1 MKRKDLN
8 QIWKKIQD
16 EVLLDN
22 PDRRFN
28 LLTLLE
34 ESRVE
39 EINETT
45 NTVVISVS
53 NDFSRTILES
63 EFISELLP
71 LIHTTLNSDF
81 DIVFFNKEEWDKK
94 KKSETG
100 TIVEE
105 IRSKVA
111 VKSDS
116 LKTGFT
122 LDNFLASSTGEN
134 RLVKRAALSVGLKPG
149 EWSPFFIYGGSG
161 LGKTHLL
168 HAIGNKILEKM
179 PNYTVRYLESKDFK
193 DLVYENGVNTK
204 NIKQIND
211 EFLNYD
217 VLLIDDIQMIQS
229 LPKAKEVFFGIFS
242 NYINEGKQ
250 IVITSDQYPEEL
262 KDFEERF
269 ITRFKGG
276 VLMSVT
282 PPDIETAKLILQQKI
297 KKRERE
303 DLNLTPEAIEF
314 VVINFASNI
323 RELEGALNKIIF
335 WSITNNSIKDE
346 YTHEDMMDIFEGM
359 GTNRGL
365 TMAKIVSTVGKQYQV
380 SSSDILGKSRKSE
393 IVLPRH
399 IAVYFS
405 RTILNASLIDIGR
418 YFGRDHSTIMSSI
431 KKIEKES
438 KTNQVMNRV
447 IYDLRKEIISS

>member
-22 PDRRFN
+22 VDRRSN

-34 ESRVE
+34 GSRIE

-45 NTVVISVS
+45 NNLIVTVP
-53 NDFSRTILES
+53 NDFSKTILES
-63 EFISELLP
+63 EFTSELLP
-71 LIHTTLNSDF
+71 LINTTLNSDF
-81 DIVFFNKEEWDKK
+81 GLVFFNKEKWDNQNN
-94 KKSETG
+94 SEDKNN
-100 TIVEE
+100 E
-105 IRSKVA
+105 IRMKMSGKG
-111 VKSDS
+111 DS
-116 LKTGFT
+116 LKPEFT

-134 RLVKRAALSVGLKPG
+134 RLVKQASLSVGLKPG

-168 HAIGNKILEKM
+168 HGIGNKILEKH
-179 PNYTVRYLESKDFK
+179 PNYTIRYLESKDFK
-193 DLVYENGVNTK
+193 DLIYENGVNTK
-204 NIKQIND
+204 NIKEINN

-217 VLLIDDIQMIQS
+217 ILLIDDIQMIQS

-262 KDFEERF
+262 RDFEERF

-282 PPDIETAKLILQQKI
+282 PPDVETAKLILKQKI
-297 KKRERE
+297 MKRERE

-335 WSITNNSIKDE
+335 WSITNDSIKNE

-359 GTNRGL
+359 ETNRGL
-365 TMAKIVSTVGKQYQV
+365 SMSKIVSVVGKKYQV
-380 SSSDILGKSRKSE
+380 SPADILGKSRKSE

-399 IAVYFS
+399 ISIYFS
-405 RTILNASLIDIGR
+405 RTLLNSSLMDIGR

-431 KKIEKES
+431 KKVEKDS
-438 KTNQVMNRV
+438 KTNQTMNRV
-447 IYDLRKEIISS
+447 IYDLRKKIISG

>member
-8 QIWKKIQD
+8 QIWKKIQE
-16 EVLLDN
+16 EVLLDDI
-22 PDRRFN
+22 DRRSN

-34 ESRVE
+34 GSRIE
-39 EINETT
+39 EINEAT
-45 NTVVISVS
+45 NSLVISVS

-63 EFISELLP
+63 EFTKDLLP
-71 LIHTTLNSDF
+71 FIHTTLNSNF
-81 DIVFFNKEEWDKK
+81 NIVFFNKEELDKRNE
-94 KKSETG
+94 SET
-100 TIVEE
+100 IDE
-105 IRSKVA
+105 IRIKVA
-111 VKSDS
+111 KSDS
-116 LKTGFT
+116 LKPEFT
-122 LDNFLASSTGEN
+122 LDNFLASKSGEN
-134 RLVKRAALSVGLKPG
+134 RLVKHASLSVGLKPG

-168 HAIGNKILEKM
+168 HAIGNKILEKN

-204 NIKQIND
+204 SIKKIND

-229 LPKAKEVFFGIFS
+229 LPKAKEIFFGIFS

-250 IVITSDQYPEEL
+250 IVIASDQYPEEL

-282 PPDIETAKLILQQKI
+282 PPDVETAKLILQQKI

-303 DLNLTPEAIEF
+303 DLNLTPEAVDF
-314 VVINFASNI
+314 VVVNFASNI

-359 GTNRGL
+359 GTSRGL
-365 TMAKIVSTVGKQYQV
+365 SMSKIVSVVGKQYQV

-399 IAVYFS
+399 ISIYFA
-405 RTILNASLIDIGR
+405 RTLLNSSLMDIGR

-431 KKIEKES
+431 KKVEKES
-438 KTNQVMNRV
+438 KSNQVMNRV
-447 IYDLRKEIISS
+447 IYDLRKKIISR